1 LRLSVLY
8 EGLDEPR
15 SLLEDGE
22 GMSAGVAG
30 VAGDATAA
38 SAVGPVGEPVAGIT
52 TTADVAMYPKYLG
65 FSYRG
70 GTVRLKGKNK
80 KRKSLHEE
88 ALDKELG
95 TLLEQYT
102 SGLSKLPNVSTVG
115 ED

>member
-1 LRLSVLY
+1 MRLSVLF

-30 VAGDATAA
+30 DATAA
-38 SAVGPVGEPVAGIT
+38 SAVGPVGTPVAGVT

-70 GTVRLKGKNK
+70 GTVRLKDKNK

-102 SGLSKLPNVSTVG
+102 SRLSKIPNVSTVG

>member
-1 LRLSVLY
+1 VRLSVLF
-8 EGLDEPR
+8 EGFEPHR

-22 GMSAGVAG
+22 GMSAGAL
-30 VAGDATAA
+30 GDANAA
-38 SAVGPVGEPVAGIT
+38 SAVGPTGAAVPGIN

-70 GTVRLKGKNK
+70 GTVKLKNRTR

-88 ALDKELG
+88 ALNKDLG
-95 TLLEQYT
+95 AILEEYSTRLAKVPQLEQIE
-102 SGLSKLPNVSTVG
+102 